1 MTMYKGRPPLD
12 RPTGM
17 NLNMKTTE
25 PMEEA
30 IRVIGFHTSNGNRS
44 AIVREALDFYARAL
58 LVQAG
63 SPLDCDPSPDR
74 S

>member
-30 IRVIGFHTSNGNRS
+30 IRVIGYHTRTGNRS
-44 AIVREALDFYARAL
+44 AIVRMALDFYARAL
-58 LVQAG
+58 IIQERAPATDHASDQG
-63 SPLDCDPSPDR
+63 
-74 S
+74 